1 MFARD
6 SFSIVP
12 GDEAWIAREKARR
25 RREYTL
31 QAVLILILVAFI
43 AVLATNV
50 ADNLAAKNIH
60 SGFAF
65 LNHRAGFEIGEQ
77 LIAYSSSDP
86 LWKAFLTGLLNTL
99 RISACTI
106 VSATVLGVIVGLM
119 RLSRNGV
126 VRFLGAAHVEAYRNV
141 PLLVLLLALYLVVT
155 ELLPGVRQA
164 WQLGNWIYLSKTGL
178 LCAVPLW
185 GMKALLGALV
195 VGVFGGWLAAKRLQ
209 RVQTNLIANMG
220 GFLIFVILSA
230 LVWILCGVIGGW
242 DHPTATRFSMRGGA
256 AMTPEFLTLWLGLTL
271 FTSASIA
278 EIVRAGVESV
288 RPGQWAAAAALG
300 LKSGE
305 AVSYVIF
312 PQAMRLIMPPLASQF
327 MTLTKNSSL
336 AVMVGYP
343 DLVNVGTTVMNV
355 TGQALEVIC
364 IIMGVYLTVNII
376 IAFIMNHFNARIMRA
391 PQ

>member
-6 SFSIVP
+6 GFGIVP
-12 GDEAWIAREKARR
+12 GDEAWLAREKVRR
-25 RREYTL
+25 RREYTI
-31 QAVLILILVAFI
+31 QAALVLALVAFI
-43 AVLATNV
+43 AVLASNV
-50 ADNLAAKNIH
+50 EANLAAKNIH
-60 SGFAF
+60 SGFEF
-65 LNHRAGFEIGEQ
+65 LKHRAGFEISDQ
-77 LIAYSSSDP
+77 LVTYTSDDP

-99 RISACTI
+99 RVSACTI
-106 VSATVLGVIVGLM
+106 VSATLLGSVVGLM

-155 ELLPGVRQA
+155 ELLPGVREA
-164 WQLGNWIYLSKTGL
+164 WHIGDWIYLSKSGL
-178 LCAVPLW
+178 LCAVPVM
-185 GMKALLGALV
+185 GATALLIAAAVGAA
-195 VGVFGGWLAAKRLQ
+195 GGWIASRLL
-209 RVQTNLIANMG
+209 RRTQTNLIAG
-220 GFLIFVILSA
+220 TLGFCVAVVLGFV
-230 LVWILCGVIGGW
+230 VWALCGAVGGW
-242 DHPTATRFSMRGGA
+242 DHPIATRFAMRGGA
-256 AMTPEFLTLWLGLTL
+256 AMTPEFLTLWVGLTM

-300 LKSGE
+300 LTTGE
-305 AVSYVIF
+305 SVSYVIF

-364 IIMGVYLTVNII
+364 IIMGVYLTVNIVI
-376 IAFIMNHFNARIMRA
+376 SVIMNRVNARIMRA

>member
-164 WQLGNWIYLSKTGL
+164 WHLGNWIYLSKTGL

-288 RPGQWAAAAALG
+288 KPGQWAAAAALG

-305 AVSYVIF
+305 LRDLPAGDAFNHAAARQSVHDAYQKFISCCHGGVPGSCQCWYDSDECDGAGIGSHLHHHGCLSHGEYHHRVHHE
-312 PQAMRLIMPPLASQF
+312 
-327 MTLTKNSSL
+327 SL
-336 AVMVGYP
+336 
-343 DLVNVGTTVMNV
+343 
-355 TGQALEVIC
+355 
-364 IIMGVYLTVNII
+364 
-376 IAFIMNHFNARIMRA
+376 
-391 PQ
+391 